1 MNNPIVSSEMLTEG
15 ALNKVC
21 DYIADEILN
30 SYLEKDENSKIVIDI
45 IINNDTLLVIGEI
58 SSKTKINIESE
69 IKKQLLKIKFNNYVK
84 NLKVISNIKYDDGN
98 NDQLIFHMEQGI
110 IFGYACDETPELMP
124 ASVIYSH
131 QLAKQLYDYIIENNS
146 KFINTCG
153 KVQVNV
159 QYKNNKLSR
168 INSIIIY
175 ANYLNEKLDNCE
187 RKNLIEKTVKTV
199 ITEKLIDNNTK
210 IKIHNYDYY
219 SLSEKN
225 STIGVSGRNNFSDLY
240 GAHSRYV
247 FCPLSGRG
255 PNKIERSATL
265 MARFIAKNIVAT
277 GLIDKVEI
285 GLNYELGTL
294 EPSSIMVNSYG
305 KQFDSGLIDTTDVI
319 YMIKKLFP
327 LNIVEII
334 KLFDLNN
341 FRYSQISRYGYFG
354 NSNFPWEKLDYVKKI
369 KEYFTKEKGM
379 IFL

>member
-1 MNNPIVSSEMLTEG
+1 
-15 ALNKVC
+15 
-21 DYIADEILN
+21 
-30 SYLEKDENSKIVIDI
+30 
-45 IINNDTLLVIGEI
+45 
-58 SSKTKINIESE
+58 
-69 IKKQLLKIKFNNYVK
+69 
-84 NLKVISNIKYDDGN
+84 
-98 NDQLIFHMEQGI
+98 
-110 IFGYACDETPELMP
+110 
-124 ASVIYSH
+124 
-131 QLAKQLYDYIIENNS
+131 
-146 KFINTCG
+146 
-153 KVQVNV
+153 
-159 QYKNNKLSR
+159 
-168 INSIIIY
+168 
-175 ANYLNEKLDNCE
+175 
-187 RKNLIEKTVKTV
+187 
-199 ITEKLIDNNTK
+199 
-210 IKIHNYDYY
+210 
-219 SLSEKN
+219 
-225 STIGVSGRNNFSDLY
+225 
-240 GAHSRYV
+240 
-247 FCPLSGRG
+247 
-255 PNKIERSATL
+255 